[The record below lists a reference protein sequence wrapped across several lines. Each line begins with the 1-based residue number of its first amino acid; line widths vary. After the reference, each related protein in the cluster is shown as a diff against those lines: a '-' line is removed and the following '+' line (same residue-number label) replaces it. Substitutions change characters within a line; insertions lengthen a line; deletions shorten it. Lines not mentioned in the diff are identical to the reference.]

1 MLFFA
6 RVLNFIAQLF
16 KIFADAVNGVATCQY
31 EKNQA
36 QQKRRFFHV
45 AISLTDHEH
54 QQSVQ
59 QRLLLLPLLDSP
71 NAYAHPHPDVLRNC
85 G

>member
-1 MLFFA
+1 MMLFFA

-16 KIFADAVNGVATCQY
+16 KIFADAVNGVATFQY

-36 QQKRRFFHV
+36 QQKSSFFH
-45 AISLTDHEH
+45 IEHSLTAHEH
-54 QQSVQ
+54 QQSALQ
-59 QRLLLLPLLDSP
+59 HLLRLPSL
-71 NAYAHPHPDVLRNC
+71 